1 MLSMRSRFVL
11 VIGVLAIL
19 LASQVFATVAQGSPK
34 ILEWDTMV
42 GVPTGLTGAQSQEPL
57 RGLNGGGVAWTLT
70 AANGEL
76 STSGKLE
83 IEVTGLV
90 VASTLSNPASAFRA
104 TVSCLNASGTP
115 VNVPTTDTFPATT
128 GPASS
133 GGGNSKIEAT
143 LTLPSPC
150 IAPIV
155 FVTSTGGS
163 WFAATG
169 N

>member
-1 MLSMRSRFVL
+1 MLSTRTKFL
-11 VIGVLAIL
+11 GVTVALSAL
-19 LASQVFATVAQGSPK
+19 LASQVLATTAKTPK

-42 GVPTGLTGAQSQEPL
+42 GVPGGLTGAQSNGPL

-70 AANGEL
+70 SAKGEL
-76 STSGKLE
+76 STAGKLE

-90 VASTLSNPASAFRA
+90 LASTLSNPAAAFRA
-104 TVSCLNASGTP
+104 TVSCVNANGSFS
-115 VNVPTTDTFPATT
+115 NVATTDTFPATT
-128 GPASS
+128 GPAAT
-133 GGGNSKIEAT
+133 GGGNSKIEAI
-143 LTLPSPC
+143 LSLPTPC

-169 N
+169 R